1 MNLNKGAKNFFE
13 KIAEKWEL
21 KTKKV
26 VLPGLEGLTLFD
38 LWEIYSGGII
48 KGTFSMRASAIA
60 FSFFMALFPFL
71 LFILNL
77 IPYIEFIDDFQLE
90 FLLFMDSLL
99 PPTTSEFFEDI
110 FLDIAST
117 PRGGLLSLSFIFSV
131 LLMTNGVNAI
141 FSGFEFSYH
150 TFVSRP
156 LVRQYLIAVG
166 ISIVMALM
174 LLFAVVLA
182 VYVTYV
188 VDDLSD
194 LGVMPAG
201 GMSVQLLT
209 YLVFILLVYSM
220 VATLY
225 YFGTK
230 EGRQAKFFS
239 VGALFTTLL
248 ILLTTYLFGLYI
260 ENFSAYNELY
270 GSIGALLV
278 IMVYIWL
285 NSNLLLLGF
294 ELNASLIK
302 LKTKYNIQKKPK
314 TKRK

>member
-1 MNLNKGAKNFFE
+1 MNFEKGATNFLE
-13 KIAEKWEL
+13 KIAAQWEL

-26 VLPGLEGLTLFD
+26 VLPGLEGLTLYD
-38 LWEIYSGGII
+38 LWEIYSGGIV
-48 KGTFSMRASAIA
+48 KGTFAMRASAVA

-77 IPYIEFIDDFQLE
+77 IPYIGFIDDFQLE

-99 PPTTSEFFEDI
+99 PPTTYEFFEDI
-110 FLDIAST
+110 FLDIART
-117 PRGGLLSLSFIFSV
+117 PRGGLLSFAFILSI

-150 TFVSRP
+150 TLANRS
-156 LVRQYLIAVG
+156 LVRQYIIAVG
-166 ISIVMALM
+166 ISILMAIM
-174 LLFAVVLA
+174 LLSAVVLA
-182 VYVTYV
+182 VYLTYFLG
-188 VDDLSD
+188 DLRE
-194 LGVMPAG
+194 LGLLTSEAV
-201 GMSVQLLT
+201 SVQLLT
-209 YLVFILLVYSM
+209 YGILVLFIYVT

-230 EGRQAKFFS
+230 EGRQARFFS
-239 VGALFTTLL
+239 IGAFFTTFL
-248 ILLTTYLFGLYI
+248 IMVTTYLFGIYI
-260 ENFSAYNELY
+260 ENFSSYNELY

-294 ELNASLIK
+294 ELNACLIK
-302 LKTKYNIQKKPK
+302 LRNKFKQYQNPK
-314 TKRK
+314 IK